1 MKKDQFKW
9 ASAGL
14 ALSSLLVVSACG
26 NDSSNNA
33 SAEEATTWLEQ
44 ANLEANESPEEL
56 YELAKEEG
64 KVVVY
69 SQSSRI
75 KDVKAS
81 FEKEYP
87 GIQVDAFDLGTIEIV
102 EKVAREQE
110 AGLNTADVVFVKDG
124 GGVVSGELLSEGM
137 LHKYAPDDLVASL
150 DDSFL
155 DEPGLPF
162 YFSTRAI
169 FVNNEVYDDSTITN
183 WWDLTDEEW
192 KSKIVMDDPLLSS
205 DTLDLFTT
213 IVQNADDMEE
223 AYKQKFGE
231 EIELDG
237 TDNAGYEFIKQL
249 LANDPVFV
257 SSGDDVVEAV
267 GTPGQE
273 KPPVGITT
281 SSKSRHIEEQGYM
294 AEFLYDVEPKMS
306 VAGTS
311 YLYMANNAEH
321 TAAAKLLIRWMA
333 GEADGQGEGFRP
345 YNVPGSWSTRTDV
358 SVDGQR
364 SSDELTL
371 WPYDGEFLYDNS
383 NDVRNFILG
392 NQ

>member
-1 MKKDQFKW
+1 MKKQLYKRPAF
-9 ASAGL
+9 GL
-14 ALSSLLVVSACG
+14 VFSSLLVISACG
-26 NDSSNNA
+26 NSESNNA
-33 SAEEATTWLEQ
+33 TAEDTTWLEQ
-44 ANLEANESPEEL
+44 ANLEANETPEEL
-56 YELAKEEG
+56 YEAAKEEG

-87 GIQVDAFDLGTIEIV
+87 GIQVEAFDLGTIEIV
-102 EKVAREQE
+102 EKVTREQE

-124 GGVVSGELLSEGM
+124 GGIVSGELVNEGM
-137 LHKYAPDDLVASL
+137 LHKYAPDDLVENL
-150 DDSFL
+150 DEPFL

-169 FVNNEVYDDSTITN
+169 FVNTEVYDESPITN
-183 WWDLTDEEW
+183 WWDLTDEKW

-205 DTLDLFTT
+205 DTLDLLTT
-213 IVQNADDMEE
+213 IVQNADDMEA
-223 AYKQKFGE
+223 AYKDKYGKD
-231 EIELDG
+231 IELNG

-257 SSGDDVVEAV
+257 SSGDEVVEAV
-267 GTPGQE
+267 GAPGQE
-273 KPPVGITT
+273 NPPVGITT
-281 SSKSRHIEEQGYM
+281 SSKSRHIEEQGYK

-311 YLYMANNAEH
+311 YLYMANHAEH

-358 SVDGQR
+358 LVEGQR
-364 SSDELTL
+364 SSDELDL
-371 WPYDGEFLYDNS
+371 WPYDGEYLYEHTNE
-383 NDVRNFILG
+383 VRNFILE

>member
-1 MKKDQFKW
+1 MNKTLRKW
-9 ASAGL
+9 IPAGL
-14 ALSSLLVVSACG
+14 ALSSLLAVTACN
-26 NDSSNNA
+26 NDSTNEA
-33 SAEEATTWLEQ
+33 SAEEGSSWLEE
-44 ANLEANESPEEL
+44 ANLNANETPDEL
-56 YELAKEEG
+56 YEQAKEEG

-102 EKVAREQE
+102 EKVTREQE

-137 LHKYAPDDLVASL
+137 LHKYAPNDLVEKL
-150 DDSFL
+150 DETFL
-155 DEPGLPF
+155 EEPGLPF
-162 YFSTRAI
+162 YFSTRSI
-169 FVNNEVYDDSTITN
+169 FINNEVYDESTISN

-213 IVQNADDMEE
+213 IVQNADDMET
-223 AYKQKFGE
+223 AYEEKFGNA
-231 EIELDG
+231 IELDG

-267 GTPGQE
+267 GTPGQD

-281 SSKSRHIEEQGYM
+281 SSKSRHIEEQGYT
-294 AEFLYDVEPKMS
+294 AEFLYDVKPKMS

-358 SVDGQR
+358 SVEGQR
-364 SSDELTL
+364 PSSDLSL
-371 WPYDGEFLYDNS
+371 WPYDGKFLYDHS
-383 NDVRNFILG
+383 NDVRNFILA

>member
-1 MKKDQFKW
+1 MKKNTYKW
-9 ASAGL
+9 PAIGL
-14 ALSSLLVVSACG
+14 VFSSLFVISACG
-26 NDSSNNA
+26 SNDSN
-33 SAEEATTWLEQ
+33 SATAQDSTWLEQ
-44 ANLEANESPEEL
+44 ADLEANETPEEL
-56 YELAKEEG
+56 YEAAKEEG

-87 GIQVDAFDLGTIEIV
+87 GIQVEAFDLGTIEIV
-102 EKVAREQE
+102 EKVTREQE

-124 GGVVSGELLSEGM
+124 GGIVSGELLSEGM

-150 DDSFL
+150 DEPFL

-162 YFSTRAI
+162 YFSTRTI
-169 FVNNEVYDDSTITN
+169 FVNTEAYDESPINN
-183 WWDLTDEEW
+183 WWDLTDDQW
-192 KSKIVMDDPLLSS
+192 QSKIVMDDPLLSS
-205 DTLDLFTT
+205 DTLDLLTT
-213 IVQNADDMEE
+213 IVQNTDEMEA
-223 AYKQKFGE
+223 AYKDKFGTD
-231 EIELDG
+231 IELDG

-249 LANDPVFV
+249 LANDPVFL

-273 KPPVGITT
+273 NPPVGITT
-281 SSKSRHIEEQGYM
+281 SSKSRHIEEQGYH
-294 AEFLYDVEPKMS
+294 AEFLYDVNPKMS

-358 SVDGQR
+358 SVEGQR
-364 SSDELTL
+364 SSDELDL
-371 WPYDGEFLYDNS
+371 WPYDGEYLYDHTNE
-383 NDVRNFILG
+383 VRNFILE